1 MDIKQIVNEL
11 VNKITKKEEPSFS
24 PGNYTMAEI
33 YDAEKEEPSFSPE
46 NYTMAEIYDAEK
58 LVVGKFE
65 YISSDVTEFGP
76 MVKKTSQNYIFEP
89 IVISGM
95 VKYQEVFTGFIA
107 GDSAEGY
114 FDLPYVVEMEELT
127 KILVDYKQTKIPRL
141 GMLLTLNEVN
151 SQMVNCNDKHILNR

>member
-1 MDIKQIVNEL
+1 MFRKKSCNKS
-11 VNKITKKEEPSFS
+11 VNKIARKEEFSFL
-24 PGNYTMAEI
+24 
-33 YDAEKEEPSFSPE
+33 PE
-46 NYTMAEIYDAEK
+46 NYTMAEIFDAEK
-58 LVVGKFE
+58 LVVGKLQ

-89 IVISGM
+89 IVINEM

-114 FDLPYVVEMEELT
+114 FDLPYMVEMEELT
-127 KILVDYKQTKIPRL
+127 EILPDYKQTKIHKL

-151 SQMVNCNDKHILNR
+151 SQMVKYNDKNILNKKAK